1 MSKFIYFTNA
11 EPTFDGESVAI
22 NRDAIVSV
30 FEYISPTHAISPR
43 TVLKGIDGI
52 SWQVKENYL
61 EVVAK
66 LNAD

>member
-1 MSKFIYFTNA
+1 MAKFIYFTNA
-11 EPTFDGESVAI
+11 EPTFNGESVAI

-30 FEYISPTHAISPR
+30 FEYISPTHAIDSR
-43 TVLKGIDGI
+43 TVLKGVDGI

-61 EVVAK
+61 EVVAR